1 MEKKEKQEK
10 RKKKFAERSVLTLDK
25 EISFFAECNYLA
37 LNVQHL
43 KYIKNNFE
51 KYEIKK
57 IGSSSV
63 SDLALDK

>member
-1 MEKKEKQEK
+1 MKKE
-10 RKKKFAERSVLTLDK
+10 KKKFAERSVLTLDK

-57 IGSSSV
+57 NRFIKCLRSSTRQIIV
-63 SDLALDK
+63 IC